1 MNPAE
6 KYILDQKE
14 PFRSILLQLQLL
26 IESTVPELELKY
38 KWRIP
43 YYYYNGDPFCF
54 LNVSKDYVDV
64 GFRAGSSFSD
74 FNMFLISENRKIF
87 KSLRYRSVEELDPE
101 ILLKV
106 IVRLHQIY
114 KSK

>member
-6 KYILDQKE
+6 KYIVDQKE

-64 GFRAGSSFSD
+64 GFRAGANFSD
-74 FNMFLISENRKIF
+74 MHTFLISENRKIF
-87 KSLRYRSVEELDPE
+87 KSLRYRFVEEVDLE

-106 IVRLHQIY
+106 MERLHHIY
-114 KSK
+114 KNK